1 MWLSLKMTQIRGLF
15 LTMIK
20 FDTSV
25 SKVCVIINESRKLI
39 DIESVNDS
47 LLGLLSH
54 VRSLTNLPRQYNVF
68 GLKSPK
74 IRKL

>member
-54 VRSLTNLPRQYNVF
+54 VRSLTNLPRRYNVF